1 MLKQTQCILSL
12 LIILVVVSISAAET
26 DKETKRIEYA
36 IDVLEAITSIPEKT
50 IPERLLK
57 SAHGLAI
64 IPGVVKGAFGL
75 GGRWGLGIVTVR
87 TDTGWSY
94 PSFISVTGGS
104 AGWQFGAQSTDF
116 VLVFR
121 TARSIENIKKGKFT
135 FGGDVSVTAGP
146 VGRNAEASTDIQL
159 KSEIYSYA
167 RSKGLFI
174 GASIEG
180 TSMRIDKK
188 ANKRFYRS
196 DVSAED
202 ILTGKIDS
210 VPPIINELDQTL
222 DRITAFESKSKDT
235 IPESDEDTIDSSDQD
250 TIGNKKDT
258 TEDETDTTENRTDTT
273 RNKKD
278 TTGAKTDTSKNK
290 TDTTTGNKSNDTGTK
305 KDDTTTN

>member
-1 MLKQTQCILSL
+1 MSKKAQCVLSL
-12 LIILVVVSISAAET
+12 MLLVTTVFSSIAQT

-36 IDVLEAITSIPEKT
+36 IDVLKDITSIPEKT
-50 IPERLLK
+50 IPERFLK

-75 GGRWGLGIVTVR
+75 GGRWGLGIITIR

-104 AGWQFGAQSTDF
+104 AGWQFGAQSSDF

-121 TARSIENIKKGKFT
+121 TPRSIENIKKGKFT

-146 VGRNAEASTDIQL
+146 VGRNAEASTDVQL

-180 TSMRIDKK
+180 TSLRIDKK
-188 ANKRFYRS
+188 ANARFYKS
-196 DVSAED
+196 DISAEK
-202 ILTGKIDS
+202 ILNGEIST
-210 VPPIINELDQTL
+210 VPDVVKELDQMLNKVTG
-222 DRITAFESKSKDT
+222 FN
-235 IPESDEDTIDSSDQD
+235 PETKNTTPKPGQD
-250 TIGNKKDT
+250 TTDNSTQDT
-258 TEDETDTTENRTDTT
+258 TD
-273 RNKKD
+273 
-278 TTGAKTDTSKNK
+278 NK
-290 TDTTTGNKSNDTGTK
+290 TNDTTTD
-305 KDDTTTN
+305 